1 MGKGPGKSSA
11 TSATRKKHLKK
22 HAPPP
27 EEPVPKTKKDKKD
40 IDEDDA
46 AFKERKK
53 AEAEAL
59 KAARDKGTSTYPTIP
74 TYRPHSPTKSPSL
87 EG

>member
-1 MGKGPGKSSA
+1 MSNPLRLREMQERNGVKS
-11 TSATRKKHLKK
+11 
-22 HAPPP
+22 
-27 EEPVPKTKKDKKD
+27 KKDKKD